1 MTKPIHILHV
11 LGGLDAGGAES
22 FVMNLYRSIDRTKVQ
37 FDFIKHVSQKGM
49 FEDEILSLGGKIFIC
64 PRYTGKNH
72 FKYCKWWN
80 EFFFNHPEYK
90 IIHGHVRSTS
100 AIYLLIAKKHG
111 LITIIH
117 SHSTSNGKGTMGML
131 KTVMQYPTRYIAD
144 YLFACSEKAGKWMY
158 GQYVSPKLN
167 YKIVPNGIDLARF
180 EFKLQKRK
188 QIRQYLGIQD
198 NEMVIGHVGRFTAA
212 KNHEFLIR
220 VFQAYR
226 EKHAYAKLLLVGE
239 GELLESIKSK
249 CRELNILENVIFTG
263 NRSDTENFYQAM
275 DVMAFPSLWEGL
287 GIVLI
292 EAQANNL
299 PCFVSKTIPKE
310 AIITDSVKTLSLHE
324 IRPWVKEIENLKKC
338 DRSAPMNM
346 GLQKYNMKTISR
358 KMQKFYLEKCMKG
371 KE

>member
-37 FDFIKHVSQKGM
+37 FDFIKHVSQKCM

-158 GQYVSPKLN
+158 GQYVSQKLN

-263 NRSDTENFYQAM
+263 NRSDMENFYQAM
-275 DVMAFPSLWEGL
+275 DVMVFPSLWEGL

>member
-37 FDFIKHVSQKGM
+37 FDFIKHVSQKCM

-158 GQYVSPKLN
+158 GQYVSQKLN

-287 GIVLI
+287 GIALI
-292 EAQANNL
+292 EAQASNL
-299 PCFVSKTIPKE
+299 PCIASKTIPKE
-310 AIITDSVKTLSLHE
+310 AIVTDSVKTLAVNE

-338 DRSAPMNM
+338 NRSVPMNI

-358 KMQKFYLEKCMKG
+358 EMQKFYLSSV
-371 KE
+371 

>member
-22 FVMNLYRSIDRTKVQ
+22 FVMNLYRSVDRTQVQ

-49 FEDEILSLGGKIFIC
+49 FEDEILSLGGKIFTC

-72 FKYCKWWN
+72 FTYCKWWN
-80 EFFFNHPEYK
+80 DFFLTHPEYK

-158 GQYVSPKLN
+158 GQYVSQKLN

>member
-1 MTKPIHILHV
+1 M
-11 LGGLDAGGAES
+11 GS
-22 FVMNLYRSIDRTKVQ
+22 F
-37 FDFIKHVSQKGM
+37 FIKYIKWSQLP
-49 FEDEILSLGGKIFIC
+49 DI
-64 PRYTGKNH
+64 
-72 FKYCKWWN
+72 
-80 EFFFNHPEYK
+80 
-90 IIHGHVRSTS
+90 
-100 AIYLLIAKKHG
+100 
-111 LITIIH
+111 
-117 SHSTSNGKGTMGML
+117 
-131 KTVMQYPTRYIAD
+131 
-144 YLFACSEKAGKWMY
+144 
-158 GQYVSPKLN
+158 
-167 YKIVPNGIDLARF
+167 ARF

-275 DVMAFPSLWEGL
+275 DVMVFPSLWEGL

>member
-37 FDFIKHVSQKGM
+37 FDFIKHVSQKCM

-158 GQYVSPKLN
+158 GQYVSQKLN

-275 DVMAFPSLWEGL
+275 DVMVFPSLWEGL

-324 IRPWVKEIENLKKC
+324 IRLWVKEIENLKKC

>member
-37 FDFIKHVSQKGM
+37 FDFIKHVSQKCM

-158 GQYVSPKLN
+158 GQYVSQKLN

>member
-37 FDFIKHVSQKGM
+37 FDFIKHVSQKCM

-158 GQYVSPKLN
+158 GQYVSQKLN

-275 DVMAFPSLWEGL
+275 DVMVFPSLWEGL

-358 KMQKFYLEKCMKG
+358 KIQKFYLEKCMKG